1 MSIILASNSPRRREL
16 LAQIGIR
23 DFQILSPDVD
33 ETVEPGLSPARMVE
47 TLSLRKARAA
57 AGRAGADDLILAA
70 DTVVALDGRVL
81 GKPQDEGDAFAMLSA
96 LSGREHHVYTGV
108 TALLGEQAVTQHEET
123 AVAFRALSP
132 EEIRD
137 YIATGEPMDKAG
149 AYGIQGVG
157 ALLVQGIRGDYCNV
171 VGLPLFRLGRMLSG
185 FGVKLP
191 RP

>member
-33 ETVEPGLSPARMVE
+33 EAVEPGLSPARMVE
-47 TLSLRKARAA
+47 ALSLRKAQAA
-57 AGRAGADDLILAA
+57 AGRAGAEDLIIAA

-81 GKPQDEGDAFAMLSA
+81 GKPQDQGEAFAMLSA
-96 LSGREHHVYTGV
+96 LSGREHRVYTGV
-108 TALLGEQAVTQHEET
+108 TVLRGGQAATEHEET